1 MTTSSL
7 GRSIKGAVIIPSLL
21 LLLGAVLLAQEPPY
35 GTPDTSFQQAPP
47 PSSASELTNLVAPI
61 ALYPDPLLSQ
71 VLVVSTYPQE
81 LVEAQQWLEQ
91 NGNLDGRQ
99 LMYAARQQNWDPS
112 VQALVAFPGVM
123 ALLSSNI
130 QWTTALGQAF
140 LAQPSDVMNA
150 IQYLRAQARDRGQ
163 LADTPQLSINTES
176 QSGQSAIE
184 IQPANPQM
192 MYVPSYDP
200 SSVWGPPA
208 AGSYP
213 ALPYQGGGFGSL
225 FESAINLASLFTGFP
240 GLLGTNG
247 WGWALSWLAHTLFV
261 NNSFLNNFGFRSA
274 GGGSGGLSVWLHNNT
289 RGLGPY
295 ARNGGGWGTFG
306 GRTRMFS
313 GGQTGA
319 AFAPQRSSG
328 AGNFPAGGWGTNLGN
343 WRSFRSETRPPVYQA
358 AGRFSQP
365 SWTGNR
371 ELQPYNRFAAS
382 ASRAGSTNYRTPF
395 SGWRSR
401 PANGGGF
408 STFNN
413 DRARWSRRVVGR
425 SSGFS
430 EPRMKSGHSFWPRHA
445 SASWKPPKSEH
456 FRAPHFSAPHFKS
469 HGSSHFSR
477 GHSGGK
483 SRHRR

>member
-1 MTTSSL
+1 MTTSSF
-7 GRSIKGAVIIPSLL
+7 GRSVKGAVIIPSIL
-21 LLLGAVLLAQEPPY
+21 LLLGSVLLAQEPSY
-35 GTPDTSFQQAPP
+35 STPDPSFQQAPP

-81 LVEAQQWLEQ
+81 LVEAEQWLEQ
-91 NGNLDGRQ
+91 NGNLDGGQ

-112 VQALVAFPGVM
+112 VQALVAFPDVM
-123 ALLSSNI
+123 ALLTRNI
-130 QWTTALGQAF
+130 PWTTALGGAF
-140 LAQPSDVMNA
+140 LAQPSDVMDA
-150 IQYLRAQARDRGQ
+150 IQYLRAQARDSGQ
-163 LADTPQLSINTES
+163 LADTPQLSVNTEF
-176 QSGQSAIE
+176 QNGQSAIE

-192 MYVPSYDP
+192 MYVPAYDP
-200 SSVWGPPA
+200 SSVWGPPVS
-208 AGSYP
+208 GSYP

-225 FESAINLASLFTGFP
+225 FESAISLAGLFSGFP

-261 NNSFLNNFGFRSA
+261 NNSFLNNFGFRNA
-274 GGGSGGLSVWLHNNT
+274 GGGSGGSSVWLHNNT
-289 RGLGPY
+289 RGFSPY
-295 ARNGGGWGTFG
+295 PRNGGGWGAFG

-313 GGQTGA
+313 GAQSGTP
-319 AFAPQRSSG
+319 FAPQRW
-328 AGNFPAGGWGTNLGN
+328 AGGENFPSGRWGTNAGN
-343 WRSFRSETRPPVYQA
+343 WRGFRSEARPPVYP
-358 AGRFSQP
+358 AGRRFAQP

-371 ELQPYNRFAAS
+371 ELQPNNRFATS
-382 ASRAGSTNYRTPF
+382 ASRAGSPNYRTPF

-401 PANGGGF
+401 PANNGRF

-413 DRARWSRRVVGR
+413 DRTGWSPRAVGR

-430 EPRMKSGHSFWPRHA
+430 EHRMKSGRSFWPQHA